1 MTAPSATAR
10 AALAALLLAG
20 PAIAGLAGHPLPA
33 GASES
38 TRFVTGLGDVP
49 VMPGLAPAEEEPLV
63 FDKPDGRIA
72 QSVMAGPV
80 DRKAVLAF
88 YNQTMPQLGWKRA
101 PEKTSAERTTAGT
114 RFLRE
119 GEELRLEFVEP
130 ESTVA
135 KAAGGKAAAKGAV
148 TTVRFSL
155 MPH

>member
-10 AALAALLLAG
+10 AALAAFLLAG

-33 GASES
+33 RASDS
-38 TRFVTGLGDVP
+38 SRFVTGMGDVP
-49 VMPGLAPAEEEPLV
+49 VMPGLVPADEPPLV
-63 FDKPDGRIA
+63 FDKPGGRIA
-72 QSVMAGPV
+72 QSVMAGRV

-88 YNQTMPQLGWKRA
+88 YTQTMPQLGWKHA
-101 PEKTSAERTTAGT
+101 PESKAASKAAGT
-114 RFLRE
+114 RFLRD

-130 ESTVA
+130 G
-135 KAAGGKAAAKGAV
+135 AAPAQASSRADV

>member
-10 AALAALLLAG
+10 AALAAFLLAG

-33 GASES
+33 WASES
-38 TRFVTGLGDVP
+38 SRFVTGMGDVP
-49 VMPGLAPAEEEPLV
+49 AMPGLAPAEEEPLV
-63 FDKPDGRIA
+63 FDKPGGRIA
-72 QSVMAGPV
+72 QSVMAGRV

-88 YNQTMPQLGWKRA
+88 YTQTMPQLGWKHA
-101 PEKTSAERTTAGT
+101 PESKAAGT
-114 RFLRE
+114 RFLRD

-130 ESTVA
+130 G
-135 KAAGGKAAAKGAV
+135 AASSRAGL

>member
-10 AALAALLLAG
+10 AALAAFLLAG

-33 GASES
+33 RAFES
-38 TRFVTGLGDVP
+38 QRFLSGMGDVP

-63 FDKPDGRIA
+63 FDKPGGRIA
-72 QSVMAGPV
+72 QSVMAGRV

-88 YNQTMPQLGWKRA
+88 YAQTMPQLGWKAA
-101 PEKTSAERTTAGT
+101 PQTAAAGT
-114 RFLRE
+114 RFLRD

-130 ESTVA
+130 G
-135 KAAGGKAAAKGAV
+135 AAQNPAQASNRAGL

>member
-10 AALAALLLAG
+10 AALAAFLLAG

-33 GASES
+33 WASES
-38 TRFVTGLGDVP
+38 PRFLTGMGDVP

-63 FDKPDGRIA
+63 FDKPGGRIA
-72 QSVMAGPV
+72 QSVMAGRV

-88 YNQTMPQLGWKRA
+88 YNQTMPQLGWKAA
-101 PEKTSAERTTAGT
+101 PQAAAAGT
-114 RFLRE
+114 RFLRD

-130 ESTVA
+130 G
-135 KAAGGKAAAKGAV
+135 AAQAQASSRAGV

>member
-10 AALAALLLAG
+10 AALAAFLLAG

-33 GASES
+33 WASDS
-38 TRFVTGLGDVP
+38 QRFLSGMGDVP

-63 FDKPDGRIA
+63 FDKPGGRIA
-72 QSVMAGPV
+72 QSVMAGRV
-80 DRKAVLAF
+80 DRKAVIAF
-88 YNQTMPQLGWKRA
+88 YAQTMPQLGWKAA
-101 PEKTSAERTTAGT
+101 PQTAAGT
-114 RFLRE
+114 RFLRD

-130 ESTVA
+130 G
-135 KAAGGKAAAKGAV
+135 AASSRAGV